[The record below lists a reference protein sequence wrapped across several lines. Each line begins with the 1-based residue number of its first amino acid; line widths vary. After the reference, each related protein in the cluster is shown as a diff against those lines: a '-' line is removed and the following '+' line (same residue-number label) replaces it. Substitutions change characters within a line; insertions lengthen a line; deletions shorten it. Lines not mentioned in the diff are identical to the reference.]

1 MPFAKG
7 QSGNPGGYSQA
18 RKLLNDAFLRALH
31 RVWNEH
37 GEMALKRM
45 AKEYPAQFVAHMF
58 KLLPKETEIETDNT
72 LEYEPLTATL
82 GWLDEIVGR
91 EEDQEV
97 SELRS
102 RDRANSR

>member
-1 MPFAKG
+1 
-7 QSGNPGGYSQA
+7 
-18 RKLLNDAFLRALH
+18 
-31 RVWNEH
+31 
-37 GEMALKRM
+37 
-45 AKEYPAQFVAHMF
+45 MF